1 MPIWVYIDPVPRAAT
16 TSDAFNAVAEPRR
29 REILEVLGSAE
40 LSVGE
45 LVARLGIA
53 QPQVSKHL
61 QVLRQVDLVRS
72 RTVGRQRMYRI
83 NGPALK
89 PVHEWVVGFER
100 TWTERLDRLEDLLTT
115 LHNTDPQPEQE

>member
-1 MPIWVYIDPVPRAAT
+1 MVRMPRAPT

-29 REILEVLGSAE
+29 REILEVLGSGE
-40 LSVGE
+40 LCVGD

-72 RTVGRQRMYRI
+72 RTVGRQRMYRL

-89 PVHEWVVGFER
+89 PVHDWAAGFER
-100 TWTERLDRLEDLLTT
+100 TWIDRLDRLDHLLTDMQ
-115 LHNTDPQPEQE
+115 LADPVPEKEQS